1 MQNSGFSLKTVGGIS
16 VAVALMG
23 WMLLPLHV
31 LSSSKCF
38 RISLKKRHAG
48 AHVPICVCVCVCVCV
63 EILISNSSV
72 LNCKEDDPVGI
83 EVPEML
89 FKELKLTLDT

>member
-1 MQNSGFSLKTVGGIS
+1 M
-16 VAVALMG
+16 
-23 WMLLPLHV
+23 
-31 LSSSKCF
+31 
-38 RISLKKRHAG
+38 
-48 AHVPICVCVCVCVCV
+48 CVCVCVCV

-89 FKELKLTLDT
+89 FKELKLTLDTWDYKENRKD